1 RRRSAA
7 RRARARCGRDLTLQR
22 LHLLRVRAFT
32 IRCRAFQAPRRR
44 SATARQRG
52 GCRSRRALNAV
63 VGASVALAS
72 TPIAF
77 GQDNIE
83 ELRHVGL
90 SDAEIVDVI
99 NSAAF
104 FNWANRLM
112 SSLGE
117 PTTKVGA

>member
-1 RRRSAA
+1 MHSKRRE
-7 RRARARCGRDLTLQR
+7 DVQR
-22 LHLLRVRAFT
+22 LLDKGVAADLG
-32 IRCRAFQAPRRR
+32 
-44 SATARQRG
+44 ARW
-52 GCRSRRALNAV
+52 NAV
-63 VGASVALAS
+63 VRASVALAS

-112 SSLGE
+112 SFLGE